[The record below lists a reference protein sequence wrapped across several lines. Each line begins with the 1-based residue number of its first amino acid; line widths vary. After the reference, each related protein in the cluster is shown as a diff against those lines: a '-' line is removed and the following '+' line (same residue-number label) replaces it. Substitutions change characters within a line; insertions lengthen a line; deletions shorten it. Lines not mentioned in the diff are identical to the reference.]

1 MSGEFCTVGG
11 SVCGRKFALLGLVVV
26 EAVQS
31 SPCWRKMRRKEV
43 FRACWES
50 FVPVSPARVACWE
63 SFVPV
68 SPAGGACRES
78 FVPVEASWHGARG
91 RCESTV
97 GTKGPAARAVGRMGA
112 SVSVVLGITG
122 RCPAISHAI
131 PREYHAG
138 LYQFMMLRHLYFGI
152 SCEIGGG
159 ACYWGEV
166 ACWARTGK
174 EGGGVCWQRG

>member
-1 MSGEFCTVGG
+1 MPGEFCTGW
-11 SVCGRKFALLGLVVV
+11 A
-26 EAVQS
+26 
-31 SPCWRKMRRKEV
+31 
-43 FRACWES
+43 
-50 FVPVSPARVACWE
+50 
-63 SFVPV
+63 
-68 SPAGGACRES
+68 AGGACWES

-131 PREYHAG
+131 PREYHTD
-138 LYQFMMLRHLYFGI
+138 LYQFMMLCHLCFGI

-159 ACYWGEV
+159 ARYWGEV

-174 EGGGVCWQRG
+174 EGGGVLAKGMRACIGKGDEGAHQQRERAYTGPGNEGVSRSYI

>member
-1 MSGEFCTVGG
+1 MVPYAVENSPCSAWWWWKRYKVLPAGAKCAEKRYFGRAGRVLYRVGRRGRVLGEFCTGW
-11 SVCGRKFALLGLVVV
+11 A
-26 EAVQS
+26 
-31 SPCWRKMRRKEV
+31 
-43 FRACWES
+43 
-50 FVPVSPARVACWE
+50 
-63 SFVPV
+63 
-68 SPAGGACRES
+68 AGGACRES

-131 PREYHAG
+131 PREYHTG
-138 LYQFMMLRHLYFGI
+138 LYQFMMLCHLCFGI

-159 ACYWGEV
+159 ARYWGEV

>member
-1 MSGEFCTVGG
+1 
-11 SVCGRKFALLGLVVV
+11 
-26 EAVQS
+26 
-31 SPCWRKMRRKEV
+31 MRRKGV
-43 FRACWES
+43 FRACW
-50 FVPVSPARVACWE
+50 
-63 SFVPV
+63 
-68 SPAGGACRES
+68 ES

-159 ACYWGEV
+159 ARYWGEV

>member
-1 MSGEFCTVGG
+1 MLGEFCTGIARGG
-11 SVCGRKFALLGLVVV
+11 R
-26 EAVQS
+26 
-31 SPCWRKMRRKEV
+31 
-43 FRACWES
+43 
-50 FVPVSPARVACWE
+50 VPGEFCTGWAD
-63 SFVPV
+63 
-68 SPAGGACRES
+68 GGACWES

-138 LYQFMMLRHLYFGI
+138 LYQFMMLCHLCFGI

-159 ACYWGEV
+159 ARYWGEV